1 MRTLRIEMNRG
12 HGWELRATGKIPAD
26 VTVEQIQR
34 DLREY
39 AIQYP
44 HRALIDGKEVARTG
58 ELPASTLAAGGINAA
73 RRSGRLAPRPT
84 GRDFRYHAGRR
95 CGSCSCRPQR
105 VQPFR
110 RLR

>member
-58 ELPASTLAAGGINAA
+58 ELPRRPWRARHSPHSWRAGTMTDAKGLLKNN
-73 RRSGRLAPRPT
+73 
-84 GRDFRYHAGRR
+84 
-95 CGSCSCRPQR
+95 
-105 VQPFR
+105 
-110 RLR
+110 

>member
-12 HGWELRATGKIPAD
+12 HGWELRAAGKIPAD
-26 VTVEQIQR
+26 VTAEQIQR

-58 ELPASTLAAGGINAA
+58 ELPASTLASSAFDELMSRGDDD
-73 RRSGRLAPRPT
+73 RR
-84 GRDFRYHAGRR
+84 
-95 CGSCSCRPQR
+95 
-105 VQPFR
+105 
-110 RLR
+110 